1 MTVIGC
7 RGAILG
13 IKEDWPALHRQD
25 SGIHYAEPR
34 GFASWWWRVFS
45 QCCRKLSNQPASD
58 HALAI
63 ITFRMPASLPV
74 GGDRKLRGLQGQP
87 GSIPNPS
94 AQSWSHVRA
103 EGVLFPPCAAALP
116 GEQRHTQFGAAR
128 GEPLRRFRR
137 RGLVL
142 GRSACRLLF
151 FPPGKGAENPAAG
164 GALTGELG
172 GFVLGVAQNVRI
184 ARIEVLRA
192 GE

>member
-1 MTVIGC
+1 MEQFW
-7 RGAILG
+7 ASD
-13 IKEDWPALHRQD
+13 EDWPALHRQD

-34 GFASWWWRVFS
+34 GFASWWWRAFP
-45 QCCRKLSNQPASD
+45 QCCRKLSNQPAPD

-74 GGDRKLRGLQGQP
+74 GRYRKLRGLQGQS
-87 GSIPNPS
+87 GSTPNPS
-94 AQSWSHVRA
+94 GQSRSHVRA
-103 EGVLFPPCAAALP
+103 EGVLFPPWSAALS
-116 GEQRHTQFGAAR
+116 GQQRITQSGAAR
-128 GEPLRRFRR
+128 GEPLRRFR

-142 GRSACRLLF
+142 GRSACRLLL

-164 GALTGELG
+164 GALTSQHG
-172 GFVLGVAQNVRI
+172 GFVLGVAQNVGI